1 NDLRSSTL
9 GNQFKPAILQ
19 CFGDIAQA
27 IGGAFET
34 YLSVVAQV
42 LQQAASINVPDTSF
56 EMLEYVVT
64 LREGIMDAWSGAL
77 MAMRTGGKS
86 QLLAPYVESI
96 FSLLQTIYQD
106 PNRSEALLR
115 TSMGV
120 IGDLS
125 ETFPNG
131 EYSASFSQQWV
142 TSMAREVRANKE
154 YSQRTQDTARWA
166 REQIKRQSGK

>member
-1 NDLRSSTL
+1 MARVSFHVDSL
-9 GNQFKPAILQ
+9 
-19 CFGDIAQA
+19 CFRDADYT
-27 IGGAFET
+27 IG
-34 YLSVVAQV
+34 
-42 LQQAASINVPDTSF
+42 
-56 EMLEYVVT
+56 
-64 LREGIMDAWSGAL
+64 
-77 MAMRTGGKS
+77 
-86 QLLAPYVESI
+86 QLLAPYVESV
-96 FSLLQTIYQD
+96 FSLLQTIFQD

-142 TSMAREVRANKE
+142 TNMAREVRANKE

>member
-1 NDLRSSTL
+1 
-9 GNQFKPAILQ
+9 
-19 CFGDIAQA
+19 
-27 IGGAFET
+27 
-34 YLSVVAQV
+34 
-42 LQQAASINVPDTSF
+42 
-56 EMLEYVVT
+56 
-64 LREGIMDAWSGAL
+64 
-77 MAMRTGGKS
+77 
-86 QLLAPYVESI
+86 LLAPYVESV
-96 FSLLQTIYQD
+96 FSLLQTIFQD

-142 TSMAREVRANKE
+142 TNMAREVRANKE

-166 REQIKRQSGK
+166 REQIKRQSGKWSLQVCPSKTAANHESS

>member
-1 NDLRSSTL
+1 MQIQCPTCFRDADRS
-9 GNQFKPAILQ
+9 
-19 CFGDIAQA
+19 
-27 IGGAFET
+27 IG
-34 YLSVVAQV
+34 
-42 LQQAASINVPDTSF
+42 
-56 EMLEYVVT
+56 
-64 LREGIMDAWSGAL
+64 
-77 MAMRTGGKS
+77 
-86 QLLAPYVESI
+86 QLLAPYVESV
-96 FSLLQTIYQD
+96 FSLLQTIFQD

-142 TSMAREVRANKE
+142 TNMAREVRANKE